1 MKTSNIITVLIALS
15 SFTTMTFA
23 QTKVTDSQLTK
34 NTMPITGA
42 LTAVNKI
49 EPVTYQYDNKQFN
62 NLKLPTGTQYGFNT
76 ANVQSVLPGLVK
88 TESILYPAGKNQ
100 QRSVDV
106 ARVDMQS
113 LIPVL
118 LGAIK
123 EQQQQIDALKAEVQ
137 SLKGNN
143 RSTAAITEK

>member
-1 MKTSNIITVLIALS
+1 MKSSSIITMLIALS
-15 SFTTMTFA
+15 SFTTMAFG
-23 QTKVTDSQLTK
+23 QTKVTDSQLKK

-42 LTAVNKI
+42 LSAINQI
-49 EPVTYQYDNKQFN
+49 EPVTYQYDTKQFN
-62 NLKLPTGTQYGFNT
+62 NLKLPAGMQYGFNA

-88 TESILYPAGKNQ
+88 TESVLYPAGKNQ

-106 ARVDMQS
+106 AKVDVQS

-123 EQQQQIDALKAEVQ
+123 EQQQQLDALKAEVQ

-143 RSTAAITEK
+143 RSTVAIAEK